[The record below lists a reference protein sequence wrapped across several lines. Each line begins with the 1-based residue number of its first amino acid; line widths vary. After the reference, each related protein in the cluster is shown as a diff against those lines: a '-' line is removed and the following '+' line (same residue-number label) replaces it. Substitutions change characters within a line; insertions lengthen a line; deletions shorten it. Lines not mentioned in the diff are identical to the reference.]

1 MEPAENTFNFIFK
14 CFQLKTEVS
23 NFVAVESW

>member
-1 MEPAENTFNFIFK
+1 MEPAEDTFNFSVK
-14 CFQLKTEVS
+14 CFKLKTEVS